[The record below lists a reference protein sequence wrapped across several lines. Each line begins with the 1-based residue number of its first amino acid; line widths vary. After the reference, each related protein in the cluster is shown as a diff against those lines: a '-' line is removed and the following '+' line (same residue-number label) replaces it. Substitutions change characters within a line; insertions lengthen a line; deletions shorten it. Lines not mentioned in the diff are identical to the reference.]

1 MLGLWCEMGYERIA
15 VGITGASGIIYGI
28 RTVEAL
34 IEFTSSII
42 EVVASKSALVVA
54 RHEMDM
60 DLEQVL
66 VRLSEKYPNRIRVYR
81 DDDFSSPL
89 ASSSNLSDVMV
100 IVPCSMKTLAEL
112 SHGIASNLISRAA
125 LSMLRLGRKLVVVP
139 RETPVGVIELENMLK
154 LARAGAIILPASPG
168 FYNKPRNIDD
178 IVSFIVGKILDVLG
192 IKNTLYRRWSG
203 K

>member
-1 MLGLWCEMGYERIA
+1 MMSYERIA

-28 RTVEAL
+28 RTIEAL
-34 IEFTSSII
+34 IQFTDSLV

-54 RHEMDM
+54 RHEL
-60 DLEQVL
+60 DLDL
-66 VRLSEKYPNRIRVYR
+66 GHALARLLDRYPERIRVYK

-125 LSMLRLGRKLVVVP
+125 LSMLRLGRKLVIVP
-139 RETPVGVIELENMLK
+139 RETPLGVIELENMLK

-168 FYNKPRNIDD
+168 FYNRPRNIDD
-178 IVSFIVGKILDVLG
+178 FVSFIVGKILDVLG
-192 IKNTLYRRWSG
+192 IDNTLYRRWSAE
-203 K
+203 